1 MSWWGWMVI
10 GILLLAAELF
20 AIDAQFYLVFLGA
33 SAIIV
38 GVASLL
44 LGVALPVWL
53 QWVLFG
59 VIAVALMFTI
69 RRKLYE
75 MLRGGPTPEIGTS
88 ALGQTLEIPEDLPPG
103 GSCRTEFQGSTWTA
117 LNVDET
123 SMPAGSIARIDQIDG
138 LTLHVRLQT

>member
-33 SAIIV
+33 SAIVV

-59 VIAVALMFTI
+59 VVAVALMFTI

-75 MLRGGPTPEIGTS
+75 MLRGPTPEIG
-88 ALGQTLEIPEDLPPG
+88 LGAVGRTLEIPEELPPG

-117 LNVDET
+117 LNVDER
-123 SMPAGSIARIDQIDG
+123 SLPAGSVARIDQIDG
-138 LTLHVRLQT
+138 LTLHVRHQT